1 MKKLPEL
8 TDIPEDINLW
18 FEETSDIK
26 AFNQPEE
33 RPLAPL
39 VIKEVKPSLRG
50 DGLYNQNSFNQ
61 IDLGN
66 TDNIDKN
73 TASRF
78 VKGNYKIEARIDLHG
93 YTEKDAFLAVV
104 DFIKNCYIQNKRC
117 VLIITG
123 KGIKKEDDPWYESKG
138 VINQALLNWV
148 NHPDIRPF
156 ILSIAQAKQSDGG
169 SGEFYVLLKRQRK
182 SNKSEI
188 FQQSENKQKF

>member
-1 MKKLPEL
+1 MKKLPEVK
-8 TDIPEDINLW
+8 DIPEDVDLW
-18 FEETSDIK
+18 FKETSDVK

-33 RPLAPL
+33 KPFAPL
-39 VIKEVKPSLRG
+39 VINEVKPSLQCE
-50 DGLYNQNSFNQ
+50 GLYNQNSFNQ

-78 VKGNYKIEARIDLHG
+78 VKGNYKIEATIDLHG
-93 YTEKDAFLAVV
+93 YTEKEAFFAVA
-104 DFIKNCYIQNKRC
+104 DFIKNSYIQNKRC

-123 KGIKKEDDPWYESKG
+123 KGIKKETDLWYESKG

-169 SGEFYVLLKRQRK
+169 SGAFYVLLKRQRK
-182 SNKSEI
+182 LNKSEI
-188 FQQSENKQKF
+188 F